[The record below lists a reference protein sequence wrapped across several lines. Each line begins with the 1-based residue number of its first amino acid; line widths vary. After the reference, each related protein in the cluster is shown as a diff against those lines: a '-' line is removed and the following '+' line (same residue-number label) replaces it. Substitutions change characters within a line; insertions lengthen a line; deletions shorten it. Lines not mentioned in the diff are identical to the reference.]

1 MENIA
6 QKVCLTGAGCA
17 LAALRGEAALG
28 PAAASAAAAAAHAHA
43 HAHSRPFGGNHRPR
57 EWRRRRGNTRR
68 VRVHPE
74 NTRSD

>member
-6 QKVCLTGAGCA
+6 QQVCGLTGAGRA

-28 PAAASAAAAAAHAHA
+28 PVAASTAA
-43 HAHSRPFGGNHRPR
+43 HAHSRTFGGNHRPR
-57 EWRRRRGNTRR
+57 ERRRRGGDTRR

>member
-6 QKVCLTGAGCA
+6 QKVCLTGAGRA

-28 PAAASAAAAAAHAHA
+28 PAVASAAAAAA